1 MRIKPPSSSGLGH
14 LSFKEATGIRIPLG
28 VLSKNYCNSQSLHKV
43 FYIILEEKNNK
54 VRLRNNFIIFLFF
67 FFGSVLEWLMGTDCK
82 SAGNA
87 YAGSNPARP
96 KTLLNFIHIYKDKN
110 FTYFLFF
117 FSIF

>member
-28 VLSKNYCNSQSLHKV
+28 VLRKNVYNTSLLRQI
-43 FYIILEEKNNK
+43 FYKKFKKEKRITK
-54 VRLRNNFIIFLFF
+54 GFISLIYYFYL
-67 FFGSVLEWLMGTDCK
+67 FGSMLERLMGTDCK

-96 KTLLNFIHIYKDKN
+96 KVYQNL
-110 FTYFLFF
+110 
-117 FSIF
+117 